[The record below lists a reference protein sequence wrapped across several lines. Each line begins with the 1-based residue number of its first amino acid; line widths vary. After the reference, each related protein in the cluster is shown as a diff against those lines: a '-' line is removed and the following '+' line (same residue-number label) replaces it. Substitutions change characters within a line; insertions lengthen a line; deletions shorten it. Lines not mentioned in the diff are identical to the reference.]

1 MKLSDIFSEFANE
14 DKMNWFGDKPLKSL
28 YDKSIS
34 SSMIL
39 RYYDNKFTIYYL
51 TSGTKI
57 IIPREYISLFYRFYS
72 RFGNKIEAYKK
83 EIQIEDKLD
92 EFIYSFSSLSKSIIL
107 TGSVDKFN
115 QSLENIIHLGTEAFR
130 SWIQDE
136 FEIDLLPVDFVDR
149 NIIKEI

>member
-14 DKMNWFGDKPLKSL
+14 DKMNWFSDKPLKSL

-51 TSGTKI
+51 TSGTKV

-92 EFIYSFSSLSKSIIL
+92 EFIYSFSSLSRSIIL
-107 TGSVDKFN
+107 TGSVDKLK
-115 QSLENIIHLGTEAFR
+115 QSLENIIHLGTEVFR
-130 SWIQDE
+130 SWVQDE

>member
-107 TGSVDKFN
+107 RPIVLHCS
-115 QSLENIIHLGTEAFR
+115 TE
-130 SWIQDE
+130 I
-136 FEIDLLPVDFVDR
+136 
-149 NIIKEI
+149 

>member
-1 MKLSDIFSEFANE
+1 MKLSDIFSEFVNE
-14 DKMNWFGDKPLKSL
+14 DKMNWFSDKPLKSL

-51 TSGTKI
+51 TSGTKV

-92 EFIYSFSSLSKSIIL
+92 EFIYSFSSLSRSIIL

-115 QSLENIIHLGTEAFR
+115 QSLENIIHLGTEVFR
-130 SWIQDE
+130 SWVQDE

-149 NIIKEI
+149 NIIKEV

>member
-115 QSLENIIHLGTEAFR
+115 QSLENIIHLGTEVFR
-130 SWIQDE
+130 SWVQDE

>member
-1 MKLSDIFSEFANE
+1 MKLSDLFSEFVNE
-14 DKMNWFGDKPLKSL
+14 DKMNWSSDKPLKSL

-51 TSGTKI
+51 TSGTKV

-72 RFGNKIEAYKK
+72 KFGNKIEAYKK

-92 EFIYSFSSLSKSIIL
+92 EFIYSFSLLSRSIML

-115 QSLENIIHLGTEAFR
+115 QSLENIIHLGTEVFR

>member
-1 MKLSDIFSEFANE
+1 MKLSDIFSEFVNE
-14 DKMNWFGDKPLKSL
+14 DKMNWFSDKPLKSL

-51 TSGTKI
+51 TSGTKV

-72 RFGNKIEAYKK
+72 KFGNKIEAYKK
-83 EIQIEDKLD
+83 EIRIEDKLD
-92 EFIYSFSSLSKSIIL
+92 EFIYSFSLLSRSIML
-107 TGSVDKFN
+107 AGSVDKFN
-115 QSLENIIHLGTEAFR
+115 QSLENIIHLGTEVFR
-130 SWIQDE
+130 LWIQDE